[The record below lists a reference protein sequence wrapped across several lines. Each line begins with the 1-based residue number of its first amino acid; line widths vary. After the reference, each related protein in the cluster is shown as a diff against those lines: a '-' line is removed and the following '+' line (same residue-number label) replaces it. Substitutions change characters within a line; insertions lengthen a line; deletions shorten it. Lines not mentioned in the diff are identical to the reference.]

1 MQPKGQLVSTDLTES
16 KIGQALEWA
25 YEKAMNG
32 IPGTGTARELA
43 EDYRKNNA
51 TPLDAANSLI
61 RWQNTKAGTSGFLTG
76 LGGLITLP
84 VAIPAN
90 VASVMYVQLRMI
102 TAIAYL
108 GGHDPKEDRVKTLAF
123 ACLTGNAAVDILK
136 DAGIAVVRKVAINS
150 VKGISGAT
158 LIKINKAVGFRL
170 LTKFGSTGIINL
182 GKAVPILGGL
192 VGGAFDSVTTNT
204 VGNIARNLF
213 IGEAGVEQKS
223 SKQDSTVV
231 EVVTKPEVIAQSAP
245 PGVAAKKKPATTAKK
260 TAKKSGA
267 AAKKSSSGQTT
278 KAPAKAAE
286 TATKKSVKKAV
297 KKTATKKTAKA

>member
-1 MQPKGQLVSTDLTES
+1 MSTDLTES
-16 KIGQALEWA
+16 KIRQALEWA
-25 YEKAMNG
+25 YEKAMDG

-43 EDYRKNNA
+43 EDYRKNSA

-61 RWQNTKAGTSGFLTG
+61 RWQNTKAATAGFLAG

-84 VAIPAN
+84 VAITAN

-108 GGHDPKEDRVKTLAF
+108 GGHDPKEDRVKALAF

-136 DAGIAVVRKVAINS
+136 DAGIAVVGKVAINS

-158 LIKINKAVGFRL
+158 LLKINKAVGFRL

-204 VGNIARNLF
+204 VGNFTRNLF
-213 IGEAGVEQKS
+213 ISEAGVEQKS
-223 SKQDSTVV
+223 SKQPSTVV
-231 EVVTKPEVIAQSAP
+231 EIVTKPKVIAKNSSA
-245 PGVAAKKKPATTAKK
+245 GVATRET
-260 TAKKSGA
+260 
-267 AAKKSSSGQTT
+267 
-278 KAPAKAAE
+278 PAKAA
-286 TATKKSVKKAV
+286 KKAV
-297 KKTATKKTAKA
+297 KRSGVATKNSLNGKTAKPPKKPAKKGNPPTN

>member
-1 MQPKGQLVSTDLTES
+1 MSTDLKES

-25 YEKAMNG
+25 YEKAMDG

-84 VAIPAN
+84 VSIPAN

-108 GGHDPKEDRVKTLAF
+108 GGHDPKEDQVKTLAY

-136 DAGIAVVRKVAINS
+136 DAGIAVVRKVAVNS

-204 VGNIARNLF
+204 VGNIARNVF

-223 SKQDSTVV
+223 SKQASTVV
-231 EVVTKPEVIAQSAP
+231 KVVKKPQVIAESSSTGIAT
-245 PGVAAKKKPATTAKK
+245 KKKPVIVAKKAVKKPGVTAKQSLSGKTAKAPAK
-260 TAKKSGA
+260 TAKKVA
-267 AAKKSSSGQTT
+267 N
-278 KAPAKAAE
+278 
-286 TATKKSVKKAV
+286 KAV
-297 KKTATKKTAKA
+297 KKTATKKTAAKKTTKA